1 MTSPQGRPPRA
12 PRRRSKPATDAAPAG
27 VSAPRSD
34 VAIDAATE
42 SGIAEDVAA
51 ENGTAKGVAAE
62 SGGVDSGT
70 AESGAAESG
79 AAAATTMVAPEVAA
93 DANAIT
99 ASADASAGST
109 PKATATTFPSS
120 ADSAEPPSGADIP
133 AQPTGSSVE
142 SRPEAAGEAEPAP
155 QPIRKKSAGS
165 PAKRPQLRK
174 PLRTALLTLHII
186 VSVGWNGVAFCQLVL
201 ASTAAIDPDLRH
213 PAYELMHVIDRT
225 LNIPLAL
232 LTLITGV
239 VLSVKTRWGLL
250 RHWWIV
256 VKLSITV
263 VAVISGGAVIRTL
276 IVASAKHSATAAA
289 GYPAQ
294 TVALVVC
301 GTVMNLLFITA
312 TVLSTTKPWGRTP
325 RGRREARALT
335 ATPRPQPEPPLA
347 SSVLPAAS

>member
-1 MTSPQGRPPRA
+1 
-12 PRRRSKPATDAAPAG
+12 
-27 VSAPRSD
+27 
-34 VAIDAATE
+34 
-42 SGIAEDVAA
+42 
-51 ENGTAKGVAAE
+51 
-62 SGGVDSGT
+62 
-70 AESGAAESG
+70 
-79 AAAATTMVAPEVAA
+79 
-93 DANAIT
+93 
-99 ASADASAGST
+99 
-109 PKATATTFPSS
+109 TFPSS
-120 ADSAEPPSGADIP
+120 TDS
-133 AQPTGSSVE
+133 
-142 SRPEAAGEAEPAP
+142 AEPAP
-155 QPIRKKSAGS
+155 QPSRKKSPGG

-225 LNIPLAL
+225 LDIPLAL

-276 IVASAKHSATAAA
+276 IVASVKHSATAAA

-325 RGRREARALT
+325 RGRREARALA
-335 ATPRPQPEPPLA
+335 ATPRPQPPNPHSRPRCCQQRPDGRRGQARPGPDPRPTGSRAAGQPGDDQCRPGTRPMSA
-347 SSVLPAAS
+347 SDRARIARRSAKRSMIAPTGQRSTSAIRRVASASASAAGHPCASRLWHSASR